1 MYDGTLGKQVES
13 ECTCTGG
20 EEDAFPSRRVMVGP
34 TALVVTMKLR
44 DDDA

>member
-1 MYDGTLGKQVES
+1 MHDGTLDELIDS

-20 EEDAFPSRRVMVGP
+20 EEDAFPSRRVTMGP
-34 TALVVTMKLR
+34 TALVVTMGLR

>member
-1 MYDGTLGKQVES
+1 MYDGTLDEQVES

-20 EEDAFPSRRVMVGP
+20 EEDGFPSGRVMVGP

>member
-1 MYDGTLGKQVES
+1 MHDGTLDELIDS

-20 EEDAFPSRRVMVGP
+20 EEDAFPSRRVTMGP
-34 TALVVTMKLR
+34 TALVVTMGLC